1 MLLDK
6 GLSLIDGLRKK
17 DLATKLRQHV
27 ADVLEHQWIVLDDAD
42 FLRHGRP
49 LPPVVRNSLIRV
61 AQIGRHRPGYITA
74 FALLLVTTLLAL
86 SAVQIAQE
94 FSAASHLRSAVTQSY
109 ETRTQIQRVFSLLQD
124 AETGQRGYVISG
136 DRRFLEPYVDATG
149 GLSRQMAELEGLFA
163 DRPEQLADFR
173 ELQRLVEQKELTLVA
188 AIEARRNQG
197 RDQAFDLVS
206 EGQGKAVMDEI
217 RGVVDAMIA
226 REAREL
232 SALSQAAE
240 KRTDQTWRLI
250 VALFVALALALLT
263 AVVLIWRYLKT
274 RNDLLRRMRAVA
286 ARQEAVFD
294 SAMDAILTL
303 NPSGSIESIN
313 RAGERMF
320 GWTAAELERRDVARL
335 FDLAD
340 DRQGPFLKRIGA
352 APEALEDGVLRE
364 MKARRRDGSVFPID
378 VALGAMRLPTGLH
391 VVAVVRDIT
400 ERRRVE
406 QMKAEFVSTVSH
418 ELRTPL
424 TSIAGSL
431 GLLAGGAAG
440 ALPERAGRLIG
451 IAQANSQR
459 LVRLINDILDVEKLE
474 AGKLELDLR
483 PLDLREIAAR
493 SIEGA
498 RGYADELGV
507 ALTLTEGDD
516 APVRGDA
523 DRLVQV
529 VTNLLSNAAKF
540 SPRGGAVTVN
550 VYPEARIARL
560 SVVDQGPGIPE
571 AFRSRIFSKF
581 AQADSSDTRSKG
593 GTGLGLAIAREIAE
607 RHGGRLW
614 FESTEGEGA
623 TFHLDLPLAVEI
635 APAAGGEPRVLI
647 VEDDAD
653 AAAVLTE
660 MLRMDGLAAETV
672 ETAEAAMAA
681 IQSGDYVAALV
692 DLGLP
697 DQDGISLIRAL
708 RQSAEG
714 RDLPVVV
721 VSGDVARGRRKGRA
735 LEVLDWLDKPVDA
748 DRLRSAVAAIRNRIH
763 TDRPLVLH
771 VDDDRD
777 ILDVTR
783 AALAEVAE
791 IVGAGTLAQAREQIR
806 KRTPDLIVLDLGL
819 PDGSGM
825 ELLPE
830 IGADGSGI
838 PVVVYSAQEADAQLI
853 GRVEAVLTKSRTS
866 LTDLVRTVRRL
877 SLSSEEAS

>member
-1 MLLDK
+1 MR
-6 GLSLIDGLRKK
+6 SFV
-17 DLATKLRQHV
+17 T
-27 ADVLEHQWIVLDDAD
+27 
-42 FLRHGRP
+42 
-49 LPPVVRNSLIRV
+49 RV
-61 AQIGRHRPGYITA
+61 AQIGRHRPGVLTGI
-74 FALLLVTTLLAL
+74 ALLLVTTLLVL
-86 SAVQIAQE
+86 SAAEIARE
-94 FSAASHLRSAVTQSY
+94 FSAASRLRSAVTQSY
-109 ETRTQIQRVFSLLQD
+109 ETRNQIQRVFSLLQD
-124 AETGQRGYVISG
+124 AETGQQGYVISG
-136 DRRFLEPYVDATG
+136 DGRFLEPYVDATG
-149 GLSRQMAELEGLFA
+149 GLSRQMAELEALFA
-163 DRPEQLADFR
+163 DRPEQLADFE
-173 ELQRLVEQKELTLVA
+173 ELERLVEQKELTLVA
-188 AIEARRNQG
+188 AIEARRTLG
-197 RDQAFDLVS
+197 RDQAIDLVS
-206 EGQGKAVMDEI
+206 EGQGKAVMDQI
-217 RGVVDAMIA
+217 RGIVDAMIA

-232 SALSQAAE
+232 SALSRAAE
-240 KRTDQTWRLI
+240 ARTTQTWQLI
-250 VALFVALALALLT
+250 VGLFAALTLALLT
-263 AVVLIWRYLKT
+263 AVVFIWRYLKT

-303 NPSGSIESIN
+303 NPSGSIETIN

-320 GWTAAELERRDVARL
+320 GWTASDLERRDVARL

-364 MKARRRDGSVFPID
+364 MKARRRDGSTFPID

-440 ALPERAGRLIG
+440 ALPEKAGRLIG

-474 AGKLELDLR
+474 AGKFELDLR

-623 TFHLDLPLAVEI
+623 TFHLDLPLAIEV

-653 AAAVLTE
+653 AAAVLAE
-660 MLRMDGLAAETV
+660 MLRMDGLTAETV

-697 DQDGISLIRAL
+697 DQDGVSLIRAL

-783 AALAEVAE
+783 AALSEVAE
-791 IVGAGTLAQAREQIR
+791 IVTAGTLAQAREEIR
-806 KRTPDLIVLDLGL
+806 KRTPDLIILDLGL

-877 SLSSEEAS
+877 SLSTEETS

>member
-1 MLLDK
+1 MR
-6 GLSLIDGLRKK
+6 SFV
-17 DLATKLRQHV
+17 T
-27 ADVLEHQWIVLDDAD
+27 
-42 FLRHGRP
+42 
-49 LPPVVRNSLIRV
+49 RV
-61 AQIGRHRPGYITA
+61 AQFGRHRPGVLTGV
-74 FALLLVTTLLAL
+74 ALLFVTTLLAL
-86 SAVQIAQE
+86 SAAEIARE
-94 FSAASHLRSAVTQSY
+94 FSAASRLRSAVAQSY

-136 DRRFLEPYVDATG
+136 DGQFLEPYVDATG
-149 GLSRQMAELEGLFA
+149 GLSRQMNELEALFA

-173 ELQRLVEQKELTLVA
+173 ELERLVEQKELTLVA
-188 AIEARRNQG
+188 AIEARRTLG
-197 RDQAFDLVS
+197 RDQAIDLVS
-206 EGQGKAVMDEI
+206 EGQGKAVMDQI
-217 RGVVDAMIA
+217 RDTVDAMIA

-232 SALSQAAE
+232 SALSRAAE
-240 KRTDQTWRLI
+240 ARTTQTWSLI
-250 VALFVALALALLT
+250 VALFGALALALLT

-340 DRQGPFLKRIGA
+340 DSEGPFLKRIGA

-364 MKARRRDGSVFPID
+364 MRARRRDGSTFPID
-378 VALGAMRLPTGLH
+378 VALGAMRLPTGVH

-440 ALPERAGRLIG
+440 ALPEKAGRLIG

-474 AGKLELDLR
+474 AGKLELELR

-507 ALTLTEGDD
+507 RLTLAEGDG

-540 SPRGGAVTVN
+540 SPTGGAVTVS

-560 SVVDQGPGIPE
+560 SVADQGPGIPE

-623 TFHLDLPLAVEI
+623 TFHLDLPLAVEV

-653 AAAVLTE
+653 AAAVLAE

-672 ETAEAAMAA
+672 ETAEAAMGAV
-681 IQSGDYVAALV
+681 QSGDYVAALV

-708 RQSAEG
+708 RGSAEG

-791 IVGAGTLAQAREQIR
+791 IAGAGTLAEAREAIR
-806 KRTPDLIVLDLGL
+806 RRRPDLIILDLGL

-877 SLSSEEAS
+877 SLSTEEAS

>member
-1 MLLDK
+1 MR
-6 GLSLIDGLRKK
+6 SFV
-17 DLATKLRQHV
+17 T
-27 ADVLEHQWIVLDDAD
+27 
-42 FLRHGRP
+42 
-49 LPPVVRNSLIRV
+49 RV
-61 AQIGRHRPGYITA
+61 AQIGRHRPGALTGV
-74 FALLLVTTLLAL
+74 ALLLVTTLLAL
-86 SAVQIAQE
+86 SAAEIARE
-94 FSAASHLRSAVTQSY
+94 FSAASRLRSAVAQSY

-136 DRRFLEPYVDATG
+136 DGQFLEPYVDATG
-149 GLSRQMAELEGLFA
+149 GLSRQMDELEALFA

-173 ELQRLVEQKELTLVA
+173 ELERLVEQKELTLVA
-188 AIEARRNQG
+188 AIEARRTLG
-197 RDQAFDLVS
+197 RDQAIDLVS
-206 EGQGKAVMDEI
+206 EGQGKVVMDEI
-217 RGVVDAMIA
+217 RATVDAMIA

-232 SALSQAAE
+232 SALSRAAE
-240 KRTDQTWRLI
+240 ARTTQTWSLI
-250 VALFVALALALLT
+250 VALFAALALALLT

-320 GWTAAELERRDVARL
+320 GWTGAELERRDVARL

-364 MKARRRDGSVFPID
+364 MRARRRDGSTFPID

-440 ALPERAGRLIG
+440 ALPEKAGRLIG

-474 AGKLELDLR
+474 AGKFELDLR

-507 ALTLTEGDD
+507 ALTLSEGDD

-540 SPRGGAVTVN
+540 SPRGGTVTVS

-635 APAAGGEPRVLI
+635 ALAAGGEPRVLI

-653 AAAVLTE
+653 AAAVLAE

-697 DQDGISLIRAL
+697 DQDGVSLIRAL
-708 RQSAEG
+708 RGSAEG

-748 DRLRSAVAAIRNRIH
+748 DRLRSAVAAIRNRIQ

-783 AALAEVAE
+783 AALSGVAE
-791 IVGAGTLAQAREQIR
+791 IVTAGTLAQAREEIR
-806 KRTPDLIVLDLGL
+806 KRTPDLIILDLGL

-877 SLSSEEAS
+877 SLSTEEAS

>member
-1 MLLDK
+1 MR
-6 GLSLIDGLRKK
+6 SFV
-17 DLATKLRQHV
+17 T
-27 ADVLEHQWIVLDDAD
+27 
-42 FLRHGRP
+42 
-49 LPPVVRNSLIRV
+49 RV
-61 AQIGRHRPGYITA
+61 AQIGRHRPGVLTGV
-74 FALLLVTTLLAL
+74 ALVLVTTLLAL
-86 SAVQIAQE
+86 SAAEIARE
-94 FSAASHLRSAVTQSY
+94 FSAASRLRSAVTQSY
-109 ETRTQIQRVFSLLQD
+109 ETRNQIQRVFSLLQD

-136 DRRFLEPYVDATG
+136 DGRFLEPYVDATG
-149 GLSRQMAELEGLFA
+149 GLSRQMAELEALFA
-163 DRPEQLADFR
+163 DNPEQLADFR
-173 ELQRLVEQKELTLVA
+173 ELERLVEQKELTLIA
-188 AIEARRNQG
+188 AIEARRTLG
-197 RDQAFDLVS
+197 RDQAIDLVS
-206 EGQGKAVMDEI
+206 EGQGKVVMDEI
-217 RGVVDAMIA
+217 RAAVDAMIA

-232 SALSQAAE
+232 SALSRAAE
-240 KRTDQTWRLI
+240 ARTTQTWSLI
-250 VALFVALALALLT
+250 VGLFAALALALLT

-364 MKARRRDGSVFPID
+364 MKARRSDGSTFPID

-440 ALPERAGRLIG
+440 ALPEKAGRLIG

-474 AGKLELDLR
+474 AGKFELDLR

-540 SPRGGAVTVN
+540 SPRGGAVTVS

-560 SVVDQGPGIPE
+560 SVADQGPGIPE

-623 TFHLDLPLAVEI
+623 TFHLDLPLAVET

-653 AAAVLTE
+653 AAAVLAE

-697 DQDGISLIRAL
+697 DQDGVSLIRAL

-783 AALAEVAE
+783 AALSEVAE
-791 IVGAGTLAQAREQIR
+791 IVTAGTLAQAREEIR
-806 KRTPDLIVLDLGL
+806 KRTPDLIILDLGL

-877 SLSSEEAS
+877 SLATEEAS